1 MHLLVWLSLVVQA
14 EGVSAFRG
22 TVQDE
27 SGRPVEGA
35 IVAVSPGN
43 VRYDAPAASATTDA
57 NGVFS
62 VALSGRPPF
71 TVAAHAPGFAPF
83 RARDVPVEKPLHI
96 VLERGGSSLSGRVLD
111 GDTLEPIAG
120 AVVESRAVA
129 ASGRLEDH
137 PRFGLVET
145 VSDRE
150 GRFELRGL
158 GEGPYRVRSS
168 APGYGSA
175 SNNNANPEADVVLY
189 LFRGVGITGR
199 VTDEK
204 GEPVEG
210 VFVDAEWTG
219 SDIFSR
225 QHVSSTQQTDAE
237 GGFAVLGLEPGRYRL
252 YARHPD
258 YAPSASE
265 ATLENR
271 DVEVDLVLTQG
282 VSVTGRLI
290 DANDEPVRGRAAL
303 EALDGGSVG
312 RLIESRLGADTDDDG
327 TFTLSGVPRGEHR
340 LRLSARGYGSESVDL
355 YVGGKSPVDIGEV
368 VLEVGIA
375 IRGVVVDA
383 DGEGVGDARVQ
394 AFKASGS
401 DRGISAQGEPD
412 TETDWEGRFVLAGLE
427 EALYHLMVAAP
438 GYGREVTDVEAGS
451 EAITVALRPA
461 GTIRGSVSDTEG
473 RPIGSFRV
481 LARAPERRGFGGAT
495 TGVSEDNGLFVVED
509 VAEGEYA
516 VEVSAADFVPEVVSN
531 VRVTPGAVTELGE
544 IRLRRGARLRGI
556 VIDTAGAPIAGAM
569 VTVRTPGQRF
579 FSTDDLGKT
588 TDGSG
593 SFEVRGL
600 PDGKVDVAASHPSYA
615 ETRLEGIDIDS
626 SSGAKDVELV
636 LRGGGAIE
644 GYVRSRD
651 GTNVAVRTIQVMP
664 LRRAGSMSLSA
675 SVQTGTDGSFRID
688 HLAPGPVEVSLVA
701 TSGYATYA
709 VQARQVEIRENE
721 TVQVNFDSRQILVQG
736 QIHRAG
742 APLSGVE
749 IDLWPSEGGVIY
761 GWSQAGVTQAP
772 SSLRYL
778 NARTGEDGFF
788 ELLVDAP
795 GEYRVS
801 VNASGAGLPSRNV
814 VVPDL
819 DTFFL
824 DLDFSGVAVS
834 GRVVEEETGEAVVR
848 AFVSARPESSADWER
863 GASTQ
868 TGADGRFELELE
880 AGTFTLVARAEGF
893 APSERRLNVS
903 DSGISE
909 VVLSLTAGLRITG
922 RVSGTGSLRIYAIED
937 SPDLS
942 TPPMRMSFAMSVADG
957 SFVLDGLARV
967 RYNILAGE
975 ELAGFGVATGI
986 PAGTEDVD
994 IALRPAARLD
1004 VEVVDGEGTPVD
1016 EIAVAIVAVDGHKIR
1031 GAQTATDR
1039 NGRASLAVPAGSLH
1053 VKAAN
1058 KDELEGIAVVT
1069 VMPGG
1074 RAELQMVVAPAP
1086 SPRPR

>member
-1 MHLLVWLSLVVQA
+1 MHLLILLSLVVQA
-14 EGVSAFRG
+14 ESVSAFRG

-27 SGRPVEGA
+27 SGRAVEGA
-35 IVAVSPGN
+35 IVVVSPGS
-43 VRYDAPAASATTDA
+43 VRYDVPVASATTDA

-83 RARDVPVEKPLHI
+83 RARDVSVEKPLHI
-96 VLERGGSSLSGRVLD
+96 VLERGGPSLSGRVLD
-111 GDTLEPIAG
+111 GDTLEPIAA

-129 ASGRLEDH
+129 ASGRLHDH

-158 GEGPYRVRSS
+158 GEGPYRVRAS
-168 APGYGSA
+168 APGYGSS
-175 SNNNANPEADVVLY
+175 SNDNANPEAGVVLY
-189 LFRGVGITGR
+189 LFRGVGIYGR

-271 DVEVDLVLTQG
+271 DVEVDLVLTKG
-282 VSVTGRLI
+282 VSVTGRLV

-312 RLIESRLGADTDDDG
+312 RLIEPRLAADTDDDG
-327 TFTLSGVPRGEHR
+327 TFTLSDVPRGEHR

-375 IRGVVVDA
+375 IRGVVVDSN
-383 DGEGVGDARVQ
+383 GEGIGDARVQ
-394 AFKASGS
+394 AFKAGGS
-401 DRGISAQGEPD
+401 DRGISEGELA

-451 EAITVALRPA
+451 ATITVALRPA

-473 RPIGSFRV
+473 RSIGSFRV
-481 LARAPERRGFGGAT
+481 VARAPERRGFGGVVI
-495 TGVSEDNGLFVVED
+495 GVGEDNGVFMVED

-531 VRVTPGAVTELGE
+531 VRVASGSATELGE
-544 IRLRRGARLRGI
+544 IRLRRGARLRGT
-556 VIDTAGAPIAGAM
+556 VIDSAGAPIAGAT

-579 FSTDDLGKT
+579 FSTDDVGNT

-600 PDGKVDVAASHPSYA
+600 PDAKVDVAASHPSYA
-615 ETRLEGIDIDS
+615 ETRLEGIDVDS
-626 SSGAKDVELV
+626 RGGAKDVELV
-636 LRGGGAIE
+636 LRGGGAVE

-651 GTNVAVRTIQVMP
+651 GTNVAARTIQVMP
-664 LRRAGSMSLSA
+664 LRRVGSMSGSA

-688 HLAPGPVEVSLVA
+688 HLAPGPVEVSLLA
-701 TSGYATYA
+701 TSGYTTYA

-736 QIHRAG
+736 QIRRAG

-749 IDLWPSEGGVIY
+749 IDLWPSEGGAVS
-761 GWSQAGVTQAP
+761 GWSQGSVTQAP
-772 SSLRYL
+772 SGLRYL
-778 NARTGEDGFF
+778 NARTGDDGFF

-801 VNASGAGLPSRNV
+801 VNASAAGLPSRNV

-824 DLDFSGVAVS
+824 ELDFAGVAVS
-834 GRVVEEETGEAVVR
+834 GRVVGEETGEPVVR
-848 AFVSARPESSADWER
+848 AFVSARPESSADWAR

-893 APSERRLNVS
+893 APNERRLNVG

-909 VVLSLTAGLRITG
+909 VLLSLTAGLRITG
-922 RVSGTGSLRIYAIED
+922 RVSGTGSQRIYAIED
-937 SPDLS
+937 SLDLR
-942 TPPMRMSFAMSVADG
+942 TPPTRMSFAMSVPDG

-975 ELAGFGVATGI
+975 ELAGFGVAAGI
-986 PAGTEDVD
+986 PAGAEDVD
-994 IALRPAARLD
+994 IVLRPAARLD
-1004 VEVVDGEGTPVD
+1004 VEVVDGEGAPVD
-1016 EIAVAIVAVDGHKIR
+1016 EIAVAIVGVDGHKIR
-1031 GAQTATDR
+1031 GAQTATDG
-1039 NGRASLAVPAGSLH
+1039 NGRASFAVPAGSLH

-1058 KDELEGIAVVT
+1058 KDDLEGIAVVT

-1086 SPRPR
+1086 SARPH